1 MALRTRV
8 EPLDRDIAILVDE
21 ALSPAAQSR
30 AVAEFAREQ
39 LAAAQTIN
47 RRVLGR
53 IPPHRTFVDGV
64 ARSDV
69 DTVKPDGRIVYEFEL
84 VDDILIFIGQELRAV
99 SPVRSGRYRESHSL
113 FADGVEVPIGGAIPV
128 AREYVFLSAVAY
140 ARKIEGSPARRPLS
154 KQAPKGVYAITAAK
168 AGARFGN
175 LARIRFAFQSPIG
188 GAIAGGAAGNTSAG
202 RVPAIIVTL
211 R

>member
-21 ALSPAAQSR
+21 TLSPAAQSR
-30 AVAEFAREQ
+30 AVATFARAQ
-39 LAAAQTIN
+39 LAAAQDVN

-53 IPPHRTFVDGV
+53 IPPHQTFVDGV
-64 ARSDV
+64 ARGDV
-69 DTVKPDGRIVYEFEL
+69 DAVKPQGRIVYEFEL
-84 VDDILIFIGQELRAV
+84 VDDVLVFIGYELRAV
-99 SPVRSGRYRESHSL
+99 SPVRSGRYRDSHSL

-140 ARKIEGSPARRPLS
+140 ARKIEGSPSRRPLS
-154 KQAPKGVYAITAAK
+154 RQAPKGVYAITAAK
-168 AGARFGN
+168 ASARFGN
-175 LARIRFAFQSPIG
+175 LARIRFAFQTPVG
-188 GAIAGGAAGNTSAG
+188 GALAGGVAGNKSAG
-202 RVPAIIVTL
+202 RVPAIVVTL